1 MFKEFILLLINNKM
15 NSLFNQPSQS
25 FNYMYNTIVYGSK
38 PKDKIDMILEP
49 LQAMIQLA
57 LLSICPIGTKLR
69 ISENILYLQSP
80 TIVQGISRWYYSDKK
95 DDLYFLYSVIKRYI
109 KWYNPNINKKSPV
122 SAELYQLITSM
133 GIEGL
138 NNLFKTYSS
147 SDSNT
152 VIHVIQMYKNLLE
165 YNNDKILTD
174 EYLLDIEKNKI
185 NIDEVFENIITI
197 YDQISLNVI
206 CNILELVKKEENSTN
221 QTYIIDGLNLILYK
235 INHSI
240 KEWIKLNLIL

>member
-1 MFKEFILLLINNKM
+1 M
-15 NSLFNQPSQS
+15 NSLFNMQPGQS
-25 FNYMYNTIVYGSK
+25 FNYMYNSIVYGGK

-80 TIVQGISRWYYSDKK
+80 TIIQPLSRWYYCDKK

-122 SAELYQLITSM
+122 SVELYQLITSM

-165 YNNDKILTD
+165 YNNDKIMTD
-174 EYLLDIEKNKI
+174 EYLLDVEKNKI

-197 YDQISLNVI
+197 YDDVILNVVY
-206 CNILELVKKEENSTN
+206 NILQLVKKEDNVIG
-221 QTYIIDGLNLILYK
+221 QQQIIDGLNSILYK
-235 INHSI
+235 TNYSI
-240 KEWIKLNLIL
+240 KEWIKLNLMI

>member
-1 MFKEFILLLINNKM
+1 M
-15 NSLFNQPSQS
+15 NSLFNMQPGQS
-25 FNYMYNTIVYGSK
+25 FNYMYNSIVYGGK

-80 TIVQGISRWYYSDKK
+80 TIIQPLSRWYYCDKK

-122 SAELYQLITSM
+122 SVELYQLITSM

-165 YNNDKILTD
+165 YNNDKIMTD
-174 EYLLDIEKNKI
+174 EYLLDVEKNKI

-197 YDQISLNVI
+197 YDDVILNVVY
-206 CNILELVKKEENSTN
+206 NILQLVKKEENIMG
-221 QTYIIDGLNLILYK
+221 QQQIIDGLNSILYK
-235 INHSI
+235 TNYSI
-240 KEWIKLNLIL
+240 KEWIKLNLMI

>member
-1 MFKEFILLLINNKM
+1 M
-15 NSLFNQPSQS
+15 NSVFNLQPGQS
-25 FNYMYNTIVYGSK
+25 FNYMYNSIVYGGK

-80 TIVQGISRWYYSDKK
+80 TIIQPLSRWYYCDKK

-122 SAELYQLITSM
+122 SVELYQLITSM

-174 EYLLDIEKNKI
+174 EYLLDVEKNKI

-197 YDQISLNVI
+197 YDDVILNVVF
-206 CNILELVKKEENSTN
+206 NILQLVKKEENLIG
-221 QTYIIDGLNLILYK
+221 QQQIIDGLNSILYK
-235 INHSI
+235 TNYSI
-240 KEWIKLNLIL
+240 KEWIKLNLMI